1 LSSYLSNSTSSKVRR
16 SVSTSRSDAGARVLR
31 SATDDSAVA
40 LQRLLALFAAKD
52 LETLIDSAFPLL
64 RAAVACDFATAFYRS
79 AGNGLLKERDSLGR
93 EYQPAFMRRYVELTP
108 ALAIAMANPGIKL
121 IATRTALPR
130 ASEDLQRSAFY
141 LEVMQPQG
149 WRHGVALCFWGDPP
163 AESPIFVT
171 SVYRIEGQSD
181 FSNRELAAL
190 DRLHPFLDCAVNGVH
205 ERAAAETL
213 RDGMAI
219 VVDDET
225 RGVVILD
232 RNYLLVRANRVARQL
247 SAVWVDEASTPAE
260 RSPGAWCLPPV
271 LLGACRELHHE
282 WQSLLHA
289 NPDATGLR
297 RQRRVVHPHVAGLTA
312 SITMVCP
319 HTADLGE
326 PTFVLELD
334 RRVHGVAL
342 GIPDGSAAVLQK
354 MTTAERAVAL
364 ALADGL
370 SNQEIA
376 DLLGKTVD
384 AVKFLLHR
392 IYQKTGVPNRTAL
405 VAALRSRPTG
415 DAINGNDV

>member
-1 LSSYLSNSTSSKVRR
+1 MSTYLSNSTS
-16 SVSTSRSDAGARVLR
+16 AGTRPLR
-31 SATDDSAVA
+31 SASDDPVVA
-40 LQRLLALFAAKD
+40 PERLLALFAAKD
-52 LETLIDSAFPLL
+52 LETLIDSAFSLL

-79 AGNGLLKERDSLGR
+79 AGNGLLKERDSRGR
-93 EYQPAFMRRYVELTP
+93 EYQPAFMRRYLELTP

-121 IATRTALPR
+121 ITTRTALPR
-130 ASEDLQRSAFY
+130 FSKDLKRSAFY
-141 LEVMQPQG
+141 LEIMQPQG

-181 FSNRELAAL
+181 FSNHELAAL
-190 DRLHPFLDCAVNGVH
+190 ERLHPFLDSAVNRVH
-205 ERAAAETL
+205 ERAAAETV

-232 RNYLLVRANRVARQL
+232 RNYLLVQANPVARQL
-247 SAVWVDEASTPAE
+247 SAAWVDEANTPAE
-260 RSPGAWCLPPV
+260 RSSGAWRLPSV
-271 LLGACRELHHE
+271 LLGVCRELSHE
-282 WQSLLHA
+282 WQSLVHA
-289 NPDATGLR
+289 NPDARGLR
-297 RQRRVVHPHVAGLTA
+297 RQRRVVHPYVAGLTA

-319 HTADLGE
+319 NTPDLGE
-326 PTFVLELD
+326 PTFVIELD
-334 RRVHGVAL
+334 RRVHGVAVD
-342 GIPDGSAAVLQK
+342 IPDGSAPVLQK

-376 DLLGKTVD
+376 DQLGKTVD

-392 IYQKTGVPNRTAL
+392 IYQKTGLPNRTAL
-405 VAALRSRPTG
+405 VAVLRSRP
-415 DAINGNDV
+415 NRSRKH